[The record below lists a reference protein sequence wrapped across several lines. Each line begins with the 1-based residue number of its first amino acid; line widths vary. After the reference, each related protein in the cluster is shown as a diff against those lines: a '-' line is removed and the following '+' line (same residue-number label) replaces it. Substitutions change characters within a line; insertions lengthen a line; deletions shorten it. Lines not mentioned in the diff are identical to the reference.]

1 MRVQIQQWGNN
12 LALRIPKSFA
22 VVSHIQPGSVVDL
35 TVVDGKLVAT
45 PVSEPTY
52 TLEQLLAGVTKRNLH
67 TEVDMG
73 RPTGRE
79 VW

>member
-1 MRVQIQQWGNN
+1 M
-12 LALRIPKSFA
+12 RIPKSLA
-22 VVSHIQPGSVVDL
+22 VGFDIQPGAEVDL
-35 TVVDGKLVAT
+35 TVVNGKLVAT

-52 TLEQLLAGVTKRNLH
+52 TLDQLLAGVTKRNLP

-73 RPTGRE
+73 CPVGGE